1 MPARR
6 RSRSP
11 PVAARPRRCCG
22 ASPQVP
28 GGARSWTVRD
38 ERHRRHQARAA
49 NAAAG
54 RGDELVLSRHAHP
67 RAGTARGHVCDL
79 CLLPRRGRHRRPRRR
94 SGRALGHA
102 RRLAPRP
109 RRTLRR
115 PHSAPLRGLGRSGAP
130 LCARSRRF
138 RSDHRRHGDGRRGR
152 HSGAG
157 LGQARSL
164 LRSCGE
170 RRGPPVGAHFRPGRG
185 DRGCGRRSADRTEV
199 AGPLPWACA
208 PAHQYPA
215 RYRRGCAAGSTLS
228 STRGFGRGRRQR
240 FLAARRHRAS
250 GARRGL
256 RRRRREGARSL
267 CRNQPHHR
275 GFAAARRVHVVGAG
289 LAGLACALR
298 LCGEGR
304 RVVVYEAAGAAGGR
318 CRSHYDAGLD
328 LVIDNGNHLLLSGNR
343 AAHDYLMRCG
353 AAGAL
358 AGPNACVFDFLDARS
373 GERWRLRPNASRWPW
388 WIFVKDRRAPGTK
401 AAEYLGALGI
411 LRAAPGATIGEAM
424 ACSGLLYERLWRPVL
439 LSALNTDPREASAG
453 LAAA

>member
-1 MPARR
+1 M
-6 RSRSP
+6 S
-11 PVAARPRRCCG
+11 
-22 ASPQVP
+22 
-28 GGARSWTVRD
+28 
-38 ERHRRHQARAA
+38 
-49 NAAAG
+49 
-54 RGDELVLSRHAHP
+54 
-67 RAGTARGHVCDL
+67 GT
-79 CLLPRRGRHRRPRRR
+79 
-94 SGRALGHA
+94 
-102 RRLAPRP
+102 
-109 RRTLRR
+109 
-115 PHSAPLRGLGRSGAP
+115 
-130 LCARSRRF
+130 
-138 RSDHRRHGDGRRGR
+138 
-152 HSGAG
+152 
-157 LGQARSL
+157 
-164 LRSCGE
+164 
-170 RRGPPVGAHFRPGRG
+170 
-185 DRGCGRRSADRTEV
+185 
-199 AGPLPWACA
+199 
-208 PAHQYPA
+208 
-215 RYRRGCAAGSTLS
+215 
-228 STRGFGRGRRQR
+228 
-240 FLAARRHRAS
+240 
-250 GARRGL
+250 
-256 RRRRREGARSL
+256 
-267 CRNQPHHR
+267 
-275 GFAAARRVHVVGAG
+275 VHVVGAG

-453 LAAA
+453 LAAAVLRETLVSGGAACRPLVARHGLGAAFIEPALQTLQARGAEIRYGARAKKIEFSGERARAVNFSDDAIELGAEDQLVVAAPAWAAKELVPGLVAPDEFRGIVNAHFRVKPPEGQPLLLGMVGSLSDWLFAFDDRLSVTISGADHLMDEPRESLAARIWAEVAAATGLAASLPRWQIVKEKRATFAATPRQEARRPAAQTEWSNLLLAGDWTNTGLPATIEGAIRSGYRAAELASQEKR